1 MACNDLAVLI
11 PPLVDLARKV
21 AGGDYRH
28 ADDLLELT
36 RPGKYPPAI
45 GELAEAFGMM
55 LVQVEAREFHL
66 EQIIEEL
73 ASKNKVLEATLAKVR
88 LLEKIKD
95 HLAKFVPHQVT
106 SLIESNPENPDLEKR
121 DEDVSVLFLDAAGYT
136 RMSEQVAQEK
146 VYYLIE
152 TYFSGFLDVILENE
166 GDINETAG
174 DGLMII
180 FRHEDPRGHAANA
193 VRAALGIRSRTNL
206 INETHQHLFEPVTV
220 NMGINSGLASVG
232 STRFEGVSGTRW
244 TFTASGRMTN
254 IAARISGLAT
264 NGAILA
270 GHETYQR
277 VRRVFRLD
285 PAGRHQLK
293 NIRHPIAVY
302 RVA

>member
-1 MACNDLAVLI
+1 
-11 PPLVDLARKV
+11 
-21 AGGDYRH
+21 
-28 ADDLLELT
+28 
-36 RPGKYPPAI
+36 
-45 GELAEAFGMM
+45 MM

-174 DGLMII
+174 DGLMLI

-264 NGAILA
+264 NGANLA